1 MLLIRSFE
9 DAIELATSSNSSD
22 IEIFDGIVKTFTF
35 WHYNSPNYNFIKN
48 IKGEILIK
56 TNVSFYYS
64 ITISAEVVNFIYNI
78 HNIKRGNT

>member
-1 MLLIRSFE
+1 MLLIRSLE
-9 DAIELATSSNSSD
+9 DAVDLAASNDSKD
-22 IEIFDGIVKTFTF
+22 IEIFDGIVKAFTF
-35 WHYNSPNYNFIKN
+35 WHYDSLNYNFIKN